1 MQTKLLPAASSDR
14 QRLENLLEKY
24 NYGFSQYDTTHFGAD
39 GLFGYEWLPTYFE
52 GRDDRAAYLI
62 YAEESLA
69 GFALINRIAECDRPL
84 DWAVAEFFVA
94 YPFRR
99 NGVGSAAM
107 EQVFVRHSGRWQI
120 KYHSKNLPSAAFWN
134 GIARHYPAG
143 SVETLFG
150 RRITRMAH
158 LQPYSAFPFPQRLK
172 AAASGFWIPAP
183 AGARLMR
190 TEPSVS
196 PAGAAIWIPA
206 CPAPLRFALRMHS
219 NLRPQGFVGSA
230 IFFPC

>member
-24 NYGFSQYDTTHFGAD
+24 NYEFSQCDKTHFDAD

-107 EQVFVRHSGRWQI
+107 EQVFARHSGRWQI
-120 KYHSKNLPSAAFWN
+120 NTTAKTCPAPPSGTVSPGIMPQVPSK
-134 GIARHYPAG
+134 RC
-143 SVETLFG
+143 SV
-150 RRITRMAH
+150 RRITRMAR
-158 LQPYSAFPFPQRLK
+158 LQPCSAFPFPQRLK

-196 PAGAAIWIPA
+196 PSGAAIWIPA

>member
-24 NYGFSQYDTTHFGAD
+24 NYEFSQYDKTHFDAD

-107 EQVFVRHSGRWQI
+107 GQVFARHSGR
-120 KYHSKNLPSAAFWN
+120 
-134 GIARHYPAG
+134 
-143 SVETLFG
+143 
-150 RRITRMAH
+150 
-158 LQPYSAFPFPQRLK
+158 
-172 AAASGFWIPAP
+172 
-183 AGARLMR
+183 
-190 TEPSVS
+190 
-196 PAGAAIWIPA
+196 
-206 CPAPLRFALRMHS
+206 
-219 NLRPQGFVGSA
+219 
-230 IFFPC
+230 